1 MIVPLREP
9 LAHITSLLAQHKRFS
24 DMHAEDSFARD
35 YMRSI
40 GHFDFGAN
48 LMPIAFGSG
57 FGGPTSRDGA
67 DTLHFWLDYWIAAF
81 SHLAAL
87 KSQRLSI
94 VSYERLCA
102 APEEELHPLLERIG
116 EDVPGLAPELA
127 REVRQGGPNSVED
140 AGLDPARV
148 ARAREIH
155 RTLLSCN

>member
-1 MIVPLREP
+1 
-9 LAHITSLLAQHKRFS
+9 
-24 DMHAEDSFARD
+24 MHAEDSFARD